1 MKSKLFL
8 LAFTLVLCAEAASAQ
23 HNNRDRDRS
32 QTYYDNNND
41 RNDDDATYGPRR
53 VRYDR
58 DRDCWT
64 SMSPQAFRQALSAIR
79 HENFDRDRL
88 KLARQIAHR
97 NHLNTSQIRAIAQ
110 QFNFD
115 SSKLEFTKYAYAS
128 CIDPENYY
136 ALGRI
141 FSFSSS
147 REELYDYIARV

>member
-8 LAFTLVLCAEAASAQ
+8 FALTLVLCAEAVSAQ
-23 HNNRDRDRS
+23 HNNRDRS
-32 QTYYDNNND
+32 QTSCNNNND
-41 RNDDDATYGPRR
+41 RNNDDATYGPRR
-53 VRYDR
+53 IKYDR
-58 DRDCWT
+58 DRECRT
-64 SMSPQAFRQALSAIR
+64 AMSPQAFRQALSAIK
-79 HENFDRDRL
+79 HEHFDGNKL
-88 KLARQIAHR
+88 KMARQIARR
-97 NHLNTSQIRAIAQ
+97 NHLTTNQIRSVAQ

-115 SSKLEFTKYAYAS
+115 SSKLEFTKYAYGS

>member
-8 LAFTLVLCAEAASAQ
+8 LALTLVLCAEAASAQ
-23 HNNRDRDRS
+23 QHNNRDRS
-32 QTYYDNNND
+32 QTYYDDNNG
-41 RNDDDATYGPRR
+41 RNEDDATYGPRR

-64 SMSPQAFRQALSAIR
+64 GMSAQAFRQALSAIR

-88 KLARQIAHR
+88 KLARQIARR
-97 NHLNTSQIRAIAQ
+97 NHLNTSQIRTIAQ

-115 SSKLEFTKYAYAS
+115 SSKLEFAKYAYGT

-147 REELYDYIARV
+147 KEELYDYIARV